1 MSVCVI
7 QLVKFIEIFGL
18 DIFTTITQSTN
29 NLSEFQFTLLNFS
42 VKDNPSLYLAYLKIK
57 YDVFVKELGWVKL
70 PHSTEDEIVY
80 PDPYDVI
87 ADFIIAKDGDKV
99 VGVTRV
105 IKIQD
110 KFPHKEFFE
119 PILRSKPIQ
128 SFQNKLAT
136 LNAVAIKKEYRGVKI
151 WNKGITIG
159 ELILVKSVAHLQS
172 KGVKIVFIT
181 TDPNG
186 FGGAFFR
193 KLGFYTI
200 SSPFSYPHSP
210 TTLVNMVLVIN
221 DKERFTKLN
230 SPMLINCKP
239 MSQDERMMVQYL
251 RHKYD

>member
-1 MSVCVI
+1 M
-7 QLVKFIEIFGL
+7 
-18 DIFTTITQSTN
+18 DIFHTITQSESTN
-29 NLSEFQFTLLNFS
+29 NLSEFTLLNFT
-42 VKDNPSLYLAYLKIK
+42 VQDNPNLYLAYLKIK

-70 PHSTEDEIVY
+70 PHSTKDKIAY
-80 PDPYDVI
+80 ADPYD
-87 ADFIIAKDGDKV
+87 AMSDFIIAKDGDKI
-99 VGVTRV
+99 VGVTRA

-119 PILRSKPIQ
+119 PILQLKAIQ
-128 SFQNKLAT
+128 SSQNKLAT
-136 LNAVAIKKEYRGVKI
+136 LNAVAVKKEYRGVKI

-159 ELILVKSVAHLQS
+159 ELILVKSVAYLQS
-172 KGVKIVFIT
+172 QGVEIVFIT

-186 FGGAFFR
+186 LGGAFFK

-230 SPMLINCKP
+230 SPMLINCKT
-239 MSQDERMMVQYL
+239 MNQDEYMMVQYL
-251 RHKYD
+251 HREFS